1 MKKINIFLI
10 LISSLFLLGGCNSLT
25 NNSEEKINESKKST
39 ESNNSKL
46 NSYNLDE
53 IYNKIKYGNFS
64 DAKLVDDLD
73 YDKINKTLIIVGE
86 QSFGKRE
93 TLSDEEGNSSQRF
106 LNFFMDNGT
115 QITVILGELSIGENI
130 EKNMITDYTD
140 DYKNVRSEKEREVH
154 LDSSVFSINNI
165 IINVVCINIENE
177 LDTIRVIK
185 FKEEFVKFINSIT
198 S

>member
-1 MKKINIFLI
+1 MI
-10 LISSLFLLGGCNSLT
+10 LVISVDEYGDGSIIPKYQY
-25 NNSEEKINESKKST
+25 EELYT
-39 ESNNSKL
+39 W
-46 NSYNLDE
+46 
-53 IYNKIKYGNFS
+53 NKEEGVS
-64 DAKLVDDLD
+64 
-73 YDKINKTLIIVGE
+73 
-86 QSFGKRE
+86 
-93 TLSDEEGNSSQRF
+93 EEGNSSQRF

-140 DYKNVRSEKEREVH
+140 DYKNVSSEKEREVH